1 MTNIPPSD
9 PQSSRSKPL
18 DFDDFIGIL
27 VAFTTIGVI
36 LFWSFS
42 RRESGFNFGSGLI
55 PVAPSVPPTTEASPS
70 SIPTAFSP
78 VLPVLP
84 STVPQV
90 GVEVPPPVSVE
101 PVSPPPPIEQV
112 APNLDL
118 SPFFDLTP
126 QEPVIIIP
134 PRTSTNTIQEEFPV
148 VQPAEK
154 LPTIPPP
161 IAFRDVGDDFWGRSF
176 INVLSSRNIIK
187 GFEDYTYRPNEP
199 VTRAQFAAILQSA
212 FDKQIRQNKFAFTDI
227 PANYW
232 ATPAINKSIS
242 SGFLKGYPDKTFQP
256 NQRIPRVQVLVALIS
271 GLNLKAPTDPDK
283 VLSIYKDA
291 KDIPSY
297 AKEKIATATVN
308 GMVVNYPDVKA
319 FEPNKEATRAE
330 VAGMVHQSLVRLG
343 RLKPIKSENIVRWQN
358 TPTPA
363 KKVN

>member
-1 MTNIPPSD
+1 MTNRPPFDS
-9 PQSSRSKPL
+9 QSSRGKPL
-18 DFDDFIGIL
+18 DFDDYIGIF
-27 VAFTTIGVI
+27 VAFATIGTI

-42 RRESGFNFGSGLI
+42 RRESGFNFAGLTSGTKTISPTTGASPGLNPI
-55 PVAPSVPPTTEASPS
+55 QISPILPVPPDTSVQVMPTPSVEQTPTPEA
-70 SIPTAFSP
+70 TDN
-78 VLPVLP
+78 VV
-84 STVPQV
+84 
-90 GVEVPPPVSVE
+90 
-101 PVSPPPPIEQV
+101 
-112 APNLDL
+112 PNLSL
-118 SPFFDLTP
+118 SPFVDLTP
-126 QEPVIIIP
+126 EKAVVVP
-134 PRTSTNTIQEEFPV
+134 PKTSTNPVQEEFPV

-161 IAFRDVGDDFWGRSF
+161 IAFRDVRDDFWGRGF

-232 ATPAINKSIS
+232 ANAAINKSIS

-271 GLNLKAPTDPDK
+271 GLNLKPPANVDK
-283 VLSIYKDA
+283 VLGIYKDA
-291 KDIPSY
+291 KDIPNY
-297 AKEKIATATVN
+297 AKEKVATATVN

-330 VAGMVHQSLVRLG
+330 VAAMIHQSLVRLG
-343 RLKPIKSENIVRWQN
+343 RLKPVKSENIVRWQN

-363 KKVN
+363 KKTN